1 MSSIPNL
8 DNIANLSVNKL
19 AQEILVELLPYIYA
33 IIGVVAFI
41 CLLLIYICIM
51 VTSNNRKIK
60 TNNTT
65 NNTRNNMVR

>member
-8 DNIANLSVNKL
+8 DNINNLSNLSVDKL
-19 AQEILVELLPYIYA
+19 SQDILVKLLPFIYT

-51 VTSNNRKIK
+51 VTSNSKKIS
-60 TNNTT
+60 
-65 NNTRNNMVR
+65 RIRR

>member
-8 DNIANLSVNKL
+8 DNINNLSNLSSFDKLSQDLLVN
-19 AQEILVELLPYIYA
+19 LLPYIYA

-51 VTSNNRKIK
+51 VT
-60 TNNTT
+60 
-65 NNTRNNMVR
+65 RNHKRLSILRC

>member
-8 DNIANLSVNKL
+8 DNINNLSNLSVDKL
-19 AQEILVELLPYIYA
+19 SQEILVKLLPFIYT

-51 VTSNNRKIK
+51 VTSNSKKIGK
-60 TNNTT
+60 I
-65 NNTRNNMVR
+65 RR

>member
-8 DNIANLSVNKL
+8 DNINNLSNLSIDKL
-19 AQEILVELLPYIYA
+19 SQDLLVKLLPYIYA

-51 VTSNNRKIK
+51 VTRNNRRLSIL
-60 TNNTT
+60 
-65 NNTRNNMVR
+65 RR

>member
-8 DNIANLSVNKL
+8 DNFNNLSNLSLDKL
-19 AQEILVELLPYIYA
+19 SEELLVKLLPYIYT

-51 VTSNNRKIK
+51 VTSNHRKL
-60 TNNTT
+60 
-65 NNTRNNMVR
+65 RNNRR

>member
-60 TNNTT
+60 TGNTL
-65 NNTRNNMVR
+65 R

>member
-19 AQEILVELLPYIYA
+19 SLEILVELLPYIYA
-33 IIGVVAFI
+33 IIGIVAFM

-60 TNNTT
+60 RNNTI
-65 NNTRNNMVR
+65 R